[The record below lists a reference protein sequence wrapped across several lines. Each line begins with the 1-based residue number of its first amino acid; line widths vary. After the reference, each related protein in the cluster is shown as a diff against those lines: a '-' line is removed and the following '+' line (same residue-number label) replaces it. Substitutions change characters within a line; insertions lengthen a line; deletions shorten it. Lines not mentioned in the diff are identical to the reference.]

1 MKSRVSSET
10 LINLKKDFFRQQ
22 SKYDVQLLFV
32 ELFNIIQDL
41 KTKQLSLD
49 KPRLCPRDLPVPPP

>member
-49 KPRLCPRDLPVPPP
+49 KPRLCPRDLPAPPP